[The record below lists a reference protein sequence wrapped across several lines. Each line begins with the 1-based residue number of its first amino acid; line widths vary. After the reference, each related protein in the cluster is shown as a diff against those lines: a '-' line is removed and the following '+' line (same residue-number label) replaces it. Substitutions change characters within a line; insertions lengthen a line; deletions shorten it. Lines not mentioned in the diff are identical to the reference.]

1 LADTHAIL
9 PDNHAMPTGTS
20 SLQANLAALLARPLT
35 ERLLMALI
43 LVNAVTLGLETSET
57 VMAQVGPLLHAID
70 RAILAV
76 FVVEI
81 AARLFVH
88 RLAFFRDP
96 WSVFDFVI
104 VAIALIPATG
114 SLSVLRALRVLRIL
128 RLVTILPSLKRV
140 VGALIGALPGMGSI
154 ALLLLLFLY
163 VGAVMATKLF
173 GASFPD
179 KFGTLGASTY
189 TLVQLMTLD
198 GWSGEIV
205 GPVMETYP
213 LAWLF
218 FLPFVLA
225 TAFTV
230 LNLFIGIVV
239 NAMQAEHEKGKE
251 EELAAEKAADAENQ
265 AALLAEIRAL
275 RTEMAGMRE
284 RLKA

>member
-1 LADTHAIL
+1 MTDLSPLQARLAAIL
-9 PDNHAMPTGTS
+9 S
-20 SLQANLAALLARPLT
+20 RPLT
-35 ERLLMALI
+35 ERLLMVLI
-43 LVNAVTLGLETSET
+43 LINAVTLGLETSPT
-57 VMAQVGPLLHAID
+57 VMAAVGPLLHAID

-81 AARLFVH
+81 AARLYVH

-173 GASFPD
+173 GASFPE
-179 KFGTLGASTY
+179 KFGTLGASVY

-251 EELAAEKAADAENQ
+251 EAQAAEKAAEAAEQ
-265 AALLAEIRAL
+265 AAMLAEIRAL
-275 RTEMAGMRE
+275 RTELGQIRGKLPA
-284 RLKA
+284 